1 MIDGIKFLE
10 PYKKRLSNLREDLKK
25 DVQQLIDEKKI
36 NYEQAIRIFED
47 SKLFEI
53 EGFIMT
59 NGIFDVYTDYISG
72 SWINRC
78 ETIYFSQIS
87 DWINEGYVD
96 EDDDEDFLKAYKDK
110 NITKEDLQKEIYDTI
125 ISDNI
130 VGFIYDW

>member
-1 MIDGIKFLE
+1 MINVDEFLK
-10 PYKKRLSNLREDLKK
+10 PYKERLFNLREDLKK
-25 DVQQLIDEKKI
+25 DIQQLIDEKKI

-72 SWINRC
+72 SWVNRC

-87 DWINEGYVD
+87 DWINEDYDGNVT
-96 EDDDEDFLKAYKDK
+96 EICENKGV
-110 NITKEDLQKEIYDTI
+110 TKEDLQKEIYDTI
-125 ISDNI
+125 INDNI

>member
-1 MIDGIKFLE
+1 MIDKIEFLK
-10 PYKKRLSNLREDLKK
+10 PYKERLSNLREDLKK
-25 DVQQLIDEKKI
+25 EVQQLIDKKEI
-36 NYEQAIRIFED
+36 NYEQAISIFED

-59 NGIFDVYTDYISG
+59 NGIFDVYTDCISG
-72 SWINRC
+72 SWVNRY

-87 DWINEGYVD
+87 DWIN
-96 EDDDEDFLKAYKDK
+96 DDSDDYLEKVYKDK

-125 ISDNI
+125 INDNI

>member
-1 MIDGIKFLE
+1 MINADEFLK
-10 PYKKRLSNLREDLKK
+10 PYEERLSNLREDLKK
-25 DVQQLIDEKKI
+25 EVQQLIDEKKI

-72 SWINRC
+72 SWVNRC
-78 ETIYFSQIS
+78 ETSYFSQIS
-87 DWINEGYVD
+87 DWINKGYVD

-125 ISDNI
+125 VNDNI

>member
-1 MIDGIKFLE
+1 MIDEIEFLK
-10 PYKKRLSNLREDLKK
+10 PYKERLSNLREDLKK
-25 DVQQLIDEKKI
+25 EVQQLIDEKKI

-59 NGIFDVYTDYISG
+59 NGIFDVYTDCISG
-72 SWINRC
+72 SWVNRY

-87 DWINEGYVD
+87 DWIN
-96 EDDDEDFLKAYKDK
+96 DDSDDYLEKVYKDK

>member
-1 MIDGIKFLE
+1 MINKGEFIK
-10 PYKKRLSNLREDLKK
+10 PYKERLFNLREDLKK
-25 DVQQLIDEKKI
+25 DVQQLIDKKEI

-72 SWINRC
+72 SWVNRC

-125 ISDNI
+125 VNDNI
-130 VGFIYDW
+130 VGFKYDW

>member
-1 MIDGIKFLE
+1 MIDLAKFLE
-10 PYKKRLSNLREDLKK
+10 PYKEHLSNLREDLKK

-36 NYEQAIRIFED
+36 NYEQAIEILEN

-53 EGFIMT
+53 KDFIIRD
-59 NGIFDVYTDYISG
+59 GIFDTYTDYISG

-87 DWINEGYVD
+87 DWINDNY
-96 EDDDEDFLKAYKDK
+96 DDEEFLEDYKDK

-125 ISDNI
+125 VNDNI

>member
-1 MIDGIKFLE
+1 MNVIEFLK
-10 PYKKRLSNLREDLKK
+10 PYKNSLSNLREKLKK
-25 DVQQLIDEKKI
+25 EVQQLIDEKKI

-72 SWINRC
+72 SWVNRC

-87 DWINEGYVD
+87 DWIN
-96 EDDDEDFLKAYKDK
+96 DDDSDSFLKEVYDK
-110 NITKEDLQKEIYDTI
+110 NVNKENLQKEIYNTVID
-125 ISDNI
+125 DNI
-130 VGFIYDW
+130 VGFKYDW

>member
-1 MIDGIKFLE
+1 MINVDEFLK
-10 PYKKRLSNLREDLKK
+10 PYEERLFNLREDLKK

-53 EGFIMT
+53 KGFIIT

-72 SWINRC
+72 SWVNRC

-87 DWINEGYVD
+87 DWINEDYID

-110 NITKEDLQKEIYDTI
+110 NVNREDLQKEIYDTI
-125 ISDNI
+125 INDNI
-130 VGFIYDW
+130 VGFIFDW

>member
-1 MIDGIKFLE
+1 MINVDEFLK
-10 PYKKRLSNLREDLKK
+10 PYKERLSNLREDLKK

-59 NGIFDVYTDYISG
+59 NGIFDRYTDYISG
-72 SWINRC
+72 SWVNRY

-87 DWINEGYVD
+87 DWINDDYDGYVIKIC
-96 EDDDEDFLKAYKDK
+96 ENKGV
-110 NITKEDLQKEIYDTI
+110 TKEDLQKEIYDTI
-125 ISDNI
+125 INDNI

>member
-1 MIDGIKFLE
+1 MIDLAKFLE
-10 PYKKRLSNLREDLKK
+10 PHKEHLSNLREDLKK

-36 NYEQAIRIFED
+36 NYEQAIEILEN

-53 EGFIMT
+53 KDFIIRD
-59 NGIFDVYTDYISG
+59 GIFDTYTDYISG
-72 SWINRC
+72 SWVNRR

-87 DWINEGYVD
+87 DWINDNY
-96 EDDDEDFLKAYKDK
+96 DDEEFLEDYKDK

-125 ISDNI
+125 VNDNI